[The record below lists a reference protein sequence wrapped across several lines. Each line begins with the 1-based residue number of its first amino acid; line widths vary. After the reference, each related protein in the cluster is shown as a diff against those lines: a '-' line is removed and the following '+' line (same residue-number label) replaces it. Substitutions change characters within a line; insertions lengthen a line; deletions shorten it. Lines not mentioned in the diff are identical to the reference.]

1 MYQEPISSAFEGD
14 AGVPPGPPP
23 LARSASHSVS
33 QAARG
38 RFIDSRFPFRRQRR
52 PEERIRCL
60 GVTLDFVKPPEVLLY
75 LRRAVAAKKSV
86 VIANHNA
93 HSLHLVRRNPEL
105 MRFFEAADL
114 VQVDSMPVILWSLLL
129 GRRSRRFH
137 RSTYLDWR
145 DDFWRLAQGEGWR
158 VFYLGHEQGVSDR
171 AAERIRA
178 EFPGVMLQVH
188 DGFFDATPGCD
199 ENTAVID
206 EIKAFR
212 ANVLLVGMGMPRQ
225 ELWIH
230 RNRKAL
236 PPCAMLPVGAAFD
249 YEAGVQVKAPR
260 WMGRFGIEW
269 AFRLFKDPRRMA
281 SRYLI
286 EPWSLVVP
294 LAADLLQRVGQ
305 ARSDTQR
312 AVEIDLTDAI
322 ARRGEWRERA

>member
-1 MYQEPISSAFEGD
+1 MD
-14 AGVPPGPPP
+14 A
-23 LARSASHSVS
+23 RT
-33 QAARG
+33 
-38 RFIDSRFPFRRQRR
+38 PFRRQRR

-86 VIANHNA
+86 LIANHNA
-93 HSLHLVRRNPEL
+93 HSLHLVRKDPEL
-105 MRFFEAADL
+105 MRFFETADL

-158 VFYLGHEQGVSDR
+158 VFYLGHEPGVAAR
-171 AAERIRA
+171 AAERIRS
-178 EFPGVMLQVH
+178 EFPGVTLQVR
-188 DGFFDATPGCD
+188 DGFFDATPGSAG
-199 ENTAVID
+199 NAAVID
-206 EIKAFR
+206 EIRTFTPS
-212 ANVLLVGMGMPRQ
+212 VLLVGMGMPRQ

-230 RNRKAL
+230 HNRSAL

-260 WMGRFGIEW
+260 WMGRLGIEW
-269 AFRLFKDPRRMA
+269 AFRLVSDPRRMA

-286 EPWSLVVP
+286 EPWSLVGP
-294 LAADLLQRVGQ
+294 LAVDLLQRAGE
-305 ARSDTQR
+305 ALSR
-312 AVEIDLTDAI
+312 AEPPAPPPELAAAV
-322 ARRGEWRERA
+322 ARRGEWRERR